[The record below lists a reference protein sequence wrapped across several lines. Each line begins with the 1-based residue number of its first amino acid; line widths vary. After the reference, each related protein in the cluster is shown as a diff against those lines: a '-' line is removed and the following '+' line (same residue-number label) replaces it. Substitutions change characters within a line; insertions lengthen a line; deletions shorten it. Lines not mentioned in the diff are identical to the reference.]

1 MNGSAREEILGRVRA
16 ASASAAVREGLE
28 AWEQTR
34 PAPVR
39 PAIPG
44 DVTAYFLAKA
54 ETNLMSIREIGSLAD
69 VPSAVAQILAR
80 TNLAPD
86 ISVAPSLRALP
97 WPVTMEVRDA
107 KARIGEKLTVTRAV
121 AAIAE
126 TGSVV
131 LCSGDDAP
139 GSLNYAPE
147 VHVIVLDRAD
157 ITPYLE
163 DGLAKVKAAYDP
175 WPRAVNVVSGP
186 HALPM
191 SPASSCGPRTGPR
204 ACICLSRGPRHEGFR
219 VSRPWAAA
227 GAGRG
232 ELDAEIKT
240 PYTAKTN
247 ERRLAI

>member
-44 DVTAYFLAKA
+44 DVTAYFLTKA

-186 HALPM
+186 SRTADVAGIVVR
-191 SPASSCGPRTGPR
+191 PAHGPKSVHLLITG
-204 ACICLSRGPRHEGFR
+204 S
-219 VSRPWAAA
+219 
-227 GAGRG
+227 
-232 ELDAEIKT
+232 T
-240 PYTAKTN
+240 P
-247 ERRLAI
+247 

>member
-16 ASASAAVREGLE
+16 ASASAAAREGLD

-34 PAPVR
+34 AAPVR

-44 DVTAYFLAKA
+44 DVTTYFLAKA
-54 ETNLMSIREIGSLAD
+54 ETNLMSIREIASLAD

-80 TNLAPD
+80 ANLAPD

-147 VHVIVLDRAD
+147 VHVIVLDRAH
-157 ITPYLE
+157 ITAYLE

-186 HALPM
+186 SRTADVAGIVVRPAHGPKSVHLLIM
-191 SPASSCGPRTGPR
+191 SSKS
-204 ACICLSRGPRHEGFR
+204 
-219 VSRPWAAA
+219 
-227 GAGRG
+227 
-232 ELDAEIKT
+232 
-240 PYTAKTN
+240 
-247 ERRLAI
+247 

>member
-1 MNGSAREEILGRVRA
+1 MNGSAREEILGRVKRA
-16 ASASAAVREGLE
+16 SGGTAARESLD

-54 ETNLMSIREIGSLAD
+54 ETNLMSIREIASLAD
-69 VPSAVAQILAR
+69 VPSAVVQILAR
-80 TNLAPD
+80 ANLAPD
-86 ISVAPSLRALP
+86 ISVAPSLRDLP
-97 WPVTMEVRDA
+97 WPATMEVRDA

-163 DGLAKVKAAYDP
+163 DGLAKVKATYDP

-186 HALPM
+186 SRTADVAGIVVR
-191 SPASSCGPRTGPR
+191 PAHGPKSVHLLITSSK
-204 ACICLSRGPRHEGFR
+204 S
-219 VSRPWAAA
+219 
-227 GAGRG
+227 
-232 ELDAEIKT
+232 
-240 PYTAKTN
+240 
-247 ERRLAI
+247 